1 MSTGSHARQ
10 FAEIIMTS
18 TRPSR
23 GRVARIAIVGLLL
36 LTGLSTLSQ
45 AQTARDT
52 TFVRVDDMLLPQSA
66 GGGSLAGTAS
76 VTGSSFTP
84 WPGGMIPVEFAS
96 SITDANRQAVFSACS
111 IWGKRAAVS
120 CVARTTQSPY
130 LRVTADS
137 GGCYANVGAYAGRD
151 AARMNLDTN
160 GCWGQKSVLHELGH
174 VLGLQHEHQRPDRD
188 AYITIDT
195 SAVDPAYQSAFSLLT
210 GAPTRGAYDFL
221 SVMHYHDFAFA
232 ARPLTRTMLPK
243 PGFEWLTYS
252 LGSSDFPSAGDG
264 DAVQS
269 IYGGGATYWPARV
282 QNLRIVPG
290 VAGPGVHIAWDAPTG
305 APEVTQYSG
314 TVYSGQEYLQSSVL
328 QSFTAAPSATGVT
341 LNLQPGHYFVSI
353 KGNAADGEY
362 ARSTVF
368 SFTVS
373 SATGASADLSPG
385 APALSAAGAG
395 GDRVT
400 LAWQGG
406 AGPSPTLYT
415 VYAGT
420 TPGSNNLGS
429 YPVGTETSITTSA
442 PVGVT
447 AYLRVVASNNVGAAT
462 SNEVSFYV
470 PTEPPA
476 SGMALSVQ
484 SAANPV
490 VLSWSAANDTAAN
503 YTIVAGTAPGGADY
517 GVFPMG
523 QLRAVAA
530 NAPVGVP
537 LYVRIVAST
546 SHGLVASNEV
556 QFQMPA
562 PWSADAPTMMPPS
575 VSHDNVTL
583 AWGNSNA
590 LSYTIVARS
599 YVGGPVIAAI
609 PAGRLQKITIPAVP
623 AGTYIVTIASTPGYA
638 ESNPVVVTV
647 G

>member
-1 MSTGSHARQ
+1 
-10 FAEIIMTS
+10 MTS
-18 TRPSR
+18 TRQPR
-23 GRVARIAIVGLLL
+23 IHVAQIAVIGILF
-36 LTGLSTLSQ
+36 LTGFSTLTE
-45 AQTARDT
+45 AQTARDNT
-52 TFVRVDDMLLPQSA
+52 TFVRVDDMLLPQA
-66 GGGSLAGTAS
+66 PGGGSLASTAS

-84 WPGGMIPVEFAS
+84 WPGGLIPVEFAS

-111 IWGKRAAVS
+111 IWSKRAAVS
-120 CVARTTQSPY
+120 CVARTNQTPY

-137 GGCYANVGAYAGRD
+137 GGCYANVGSYAGRD
-151 AARMNLDTN
+151 AARMNLDIN

-188 AYITIDT
+188 SYISIDT
-195 SAVDPAYQSAFSLLT
+195 SAVDPAYQSAFTLLT

-252 LGSSDFPSAGDG
+252 LGSSDFPSNGDG
-264 DAVQS
+264 DAVQA

-282 QNLRIVPG
+282 QNLRIAQG
-290 VAGPGVHIAWDAPTG
+290 VAGTGVHIAWDLPTG

-314 TVYSGQEYLQSSVL
+314 TVYVGQEYLQSSVL
-328 QSFTAAPSATGVT
+328 QSFTAAPTATGVT
-341 LNLQPGHYFVSI
+341 LNLQPGHYFLTV
-353 KGNAADGEY
+353 KGDSADGEY

-373 SATGASADLSPG
+373 SATGASSDLSPG
-385 APALSAAGAG
+385 APALAAAGAG

-400 LAWQGG
+400 LSWQGG

-429 YPVGTETSITTSA
+429 YPVGTATSITTSA

-470 PTEPPA
+470 PSEPSP
-476 SGMALSVQ
+476 SGLALSVQ
-484 SAANPV
+484 SSANPV
-490 VLSWSAANDTAAN
+490 VLSWSPANDAAAN
-503 YTIVAGTAPGGADY
+503 YTIVAGTAPGGADV
-517 GVFPMG
+517 GVYPMG
-523 QLRAVAA
+523 QLREVAA
-530 NAPVGVP
+530 NAPVGIP
-537 LYVRIVAST
+537 LYVRIVAAT
-546 SHGLVASNEV
+546 SRGLVASNEV
-556 QFQMPA
+556 AFQMPA
-562 PWSADAPTMMPPS
+562 PWAADAPTMMQPM
-575 VSHDNVTL
+575 VSGDNVTL
-583 AWGNSNA
+583 TWGDSNA
-590 LSYTIVARS
+590 SSYTIVARN
-599 YVGGPVIAAI
+599 YMGGPVIAAI
-609 PAGRLQKITIPAVP
+609 PAGRLQNITIPNVP
-623 AGTYIVTIASTPGYA
+623 AGIYVVTIASTPGFA
-638 ESNPVVVTV
+638 ESNAVLVTV